1 MCGIAGIFLKGNTTL
16 NLINTISKLTLAIKH
31 RGPDG
36 EGFILGNE
44 NEVIPFNSNTKVYKS
59 NELKFLPKYVL
70 QQANLDF
77 NFALSHVRLSVIDLT
92 ETGHQPMCTF
102 DEQYWITFNGEIYNY
117 IELKDELIKLG
128 IQFFGKSDT
137 EVILNAF
144 KVWGPNFINKLNGM
158 WAFAIID
165 VKNKQVFASRDR
177 LGVKPFYY
185 VNNFNLFA
193 FASEQKA
200 FVKAELV
207 TAKTNSTDIYQY
219 LINNN
224 IEYNNSSFFEKVTEL
239 LPGHNLIYNYSTQQ
253 LNTEKYYSLKTN
265 NNLINND
272 LSDEDLIVSIKE
284 KLINAIKIRLR
295 SDVEVGTCLSGGID
309 SSAIAVLMQKIN
321 NKKINCFTAQF
332 KNSVIDES
340 KFAKLVSGKINAN
353 HFFVEPNLLDFE
365 KEVKQLIYSQDSPI
379 WSTSTYAQF
388 KVMELAKQ
396 NNTKVVLDGQGA
408 DELFAG
414 YHHHFVAQWLQ
425 LLNEGKLAELSKTLR
440 KSNVSISSPY
450 IFFLKDWLKSKI
462 TIETAIYKKY
472 FTKEFLKFGKVETQ
486 IQFSNVNEQLIHDI
500 EVKRLKIFL
509 KCEDRCGMWHGVES
523 RTPFSDDINLI
534 EMLFSFDGKRKIKN
548 GVSKYF
554 LRESVKELLPI
565 EIYKRYDKKGFETP
579 QTKWVLEYKN
589 KMINQIKGANF
600 NFLKPNFES
609 KINLNNHTEEK
620 LFFKLYALAVWQE
633 VFN

>member
-16 NLINTISKLTLAIKH
+16 NIVNTISNLTLAIKH
-31 RGPDG
+31 RGPDS
-36 EGFILGNE
+36 EGHVLGNE
-44 NEVIPFNSNTKVYKS
+44 NEIIPFYSNSKSYKS
-59 NELKFLPKYVL
+59 KELKFLPKYAL
-70 QQANLDF
+70 QQANLEF
-77 NFALSHVRLSVIDLT
+77 NFALSHVRLSIIDLT
-92 ETGHQPMCTF
+92 ETGHQPMCTL

-117 IELKDELIKLG
+117 LELKDELIKLG
-128 IQFFGKSDT
+128 VQFFGKSDT
-137 EVILNAF
+137 EVVLNAF
-144 KVWGPNFINKLNGM
+144 KVWGPTFINKLNGM
-158 WAFAIID
+158 WAFAIVD

-185 VNNFNLFA
+185 VNNLNLFA

-200 FVKAELV
+200 FVKAQLIKAE
-207 TAKTNSTDIYQY
+207 TNSKDIYQY
-219 LINNN
+219 LINAN
-224 IEYNNSSFFEKVTEL
+224 IEYNNSSFFENVTEL
-239 LPGHNLIYNYSTQQ
+239 LPGENLIYNYTTHQ
-253 LNTEKYYSLKTN
+253 LKTEKYYSLKAK
-265 NNLINND
+265 NNLNNND
-272 LSDEDLIVSIKE
+272 LSDEQLIAEIKQ
-284 KLINAIKIRLR
+284 KLINAIQIRLR

-309 SSAIAVLMQKIN
+309 SSAIAVLMQSIN

-332 KNSVIDES
+332 KNSTTDES
-340 KFAKLVSGKINAN
+340 KFAKLVSKKINAN
-353 HFFVEPNLLDFE
+353 HFFVEPNLSNFE
-365 KEVKQLIYSQDSPI
+365 NEVKQLVYSQDSPI

-388 KVMELAKQ
+388 KVMELAKL

-425 LLNEGKLAELSKTLR
+425 LLSEGKLAELSKTLR

-462 TIETAIYKKY
+462 TIETSIYKKY
-472 FTKEFLKFGKVETQ
+472 FTKEFLQFGIIETQ
-486 IQFSNVNEQLIHDI
+486 TQFSNVNEQLIHDI

-523 RTPFSDDINLI
+523 RTPFSDDVNLI
-534 EMLFSFDGKRKIKN
+534 ELLFSFDGKRKIKN

-579 QTKWVLEYKN
+579 QSKWVLEYKD
-589 KMINQIKGANF
+589 KMISQIKNAKF
-600 NFLKPNFES
+600 NFLNPNFES
-609 KINLNNHTEEK
+609 KMNLSNSTEEK